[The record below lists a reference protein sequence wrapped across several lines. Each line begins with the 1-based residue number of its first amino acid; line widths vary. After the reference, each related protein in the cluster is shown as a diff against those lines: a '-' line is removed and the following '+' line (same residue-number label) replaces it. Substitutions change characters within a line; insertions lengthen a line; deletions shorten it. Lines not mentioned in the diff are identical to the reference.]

1 MQRINFANIPPVLAT
16 RNNWVLWRIAMNA
29 NKPTKLPYQTNGT
42 LAKSDDPTTWV
53 SVDEARTA
61 YEFGKFDGIGYVFHE
76 GDPLCGIDLDGCRDP
91 RTGVVADWARE
102 AILKLD
108 SYAEVSPSLTGV
120 KVFVLGKN
128 PFETGKKKLLPDMP
142 VVSDKTPA
150 IEIYD
155 RLRYFAVTGW
165 SLRGHKEPQPR
176 QEQLDWLKATYWPA
190 PPPPALNGHSFT
202 SDASVLER
210 ARKYLTRVPPA
221 VSGLGGHNAT
231 FYAACVLV
239 IGFVL
244 SESDALALLSEWNQT
259 CEPPWTEREL
269 RHKVNQAMK
278 QTGERGYLRDVP
290 MQRWDRVAVPQYAPP
305 VPSKAKVTK
314 LSDAAHAY
322 VDAMRAGKTGLLST
336 GIHDVDAAIGG
347 GISAGE
353 IIVMA
358 ARSGHGKSAAAL
370 QVVHQ
375 WTAEGRPCLIISEEM
390 SSLALGK
397 RTLQFVSEVPKEHW
411 DKSFDKLDD
420 DVTAYAAGRAECL
433 IVESCGTAA
442 EAVAQMENAVHE
454 SGVELVIVDYAQLL
468 RSPGGTTYE
477 QATNTCKTLVAAARR
492 LSVTLIMLC
501 QMNRSIES
509 RSTFAPVMS
518 DLKDSGQFEQD
529 ADVILFLIWP
539 HRIDS
544 SKPANEYKVYVAK
557 NRNRETVLPVVVCRF
572 DPARQAIR
580 PQHVIEHARAMDN
593 YTTAFE
599 EYNRTIDF

>member
-1 MQRINFANIPPVLAT
+1 
-16 RNNWVLWRIAMNA
+16 MNGT
-29 NKPTKLPYQTNGT
+29 KQTKLPYQTNGT

-53 SVDEARTA
+53 SIDEARSA
-61 YEFGKFDGIGYVFHE
+61 YEIGNFDGIGYVFHE

-91 RTGVVADWARE
+91 RTGIVADWARE

-128 PFETGKKKLLPDMP
+128 PFETGKKKLLTDMTA
-142 VVSDKTPA
+142 VSDKTPA

-155 RLRYFAVTGW
+155 RTRYFAVTGW
-165 SLRGHKEPQPR
+165 SLRGHKEPQQR
-176 QEQLDWLKATYWPA
+176 QAELDWLKTTFWPT

-221 VSGLGGHNAT
+221 VSGMGGHNAT

-244 SESDALALLSEWNQT
+244 SEADALALLAEWNQT
-259 CEPPWTEREL
+259 CDPPWTEREL

-290 MQRWDRVAVPQYAPP
+290 MQRWDRVAVPSFTTLAAAQ
-305 VPSKAKVTK
+305 SKAKITK

-322 VDAMRAGKTGLLST
+322 VEAMRAGKTALLST

-353 IIVMA
+353 IIVVG

-370 QVVHQ
+370 QIVHQ
-375 WTAEGRPCLIISEEM
+375 WTAEGRACLIISEEM

-397 RTLQFVSEVPKEHW
+397 RTLQFVSDVPKEHW

-433 IVESCGTAA
+433 IVESCGTSA
-442 EAVAQMENAVHE
+442 EAVSQMEIAVHE
-454 SGVELVIVDYAQLL
+454 NSVELVVVDYATLL

-477 QATNTCKTLVAAARR
+477 QATNTCKALVAAARR
-492 LSVTLIMLC
+492 LNVTMVMLC

-518 DLKDSGQFEQD
+518 DLRDSGQFEQD

-557 NRNRETVLPVVVCRF
+557 NRNRETVLPVVKCRF
-572 DPARQAIR
+572 DPSRQAIR
-580 PQHVIEHARAMDN
+580 PQHVIERARVMDN
-593 YTTAFE
+593 YTPAFE
-599 EYNRTIDF
+599 SFNSEIGF